1 MNKSIHIAAAVVAAG
16 ILGTAAAQPA
26 LAAPP
31 TPVPTPDDLFLE
43 AGIGC
48 PDFELKVSSSGGN
61 LHKKEFK
68 DRNGA
73 TVRII
78 SAGKGFDITY
88 TNVGSGESVTVKTP
102 GSVSKT
108 VDNGDGTQT
117 VSSTGHNGLILFPS
131 DIPAGPTTT
140 HYTGRIVYNVNL
152 QTGVFTL
159 VSTAG
164 QERDICSELSD

>member
-1 MNKSIHIAAAVVAAG
+1 MPSG
-16 ILGTAAAQPA
+16 PRWY
-26 LAAPP
+26 
-31 TPVPTPDDLFLE
+31 
-43 AGIGC
+43 
-48 PDFELKVSSSGGN
+48 SGG
-61 LHKKEFK
+61 LHLH
-68 DRNGA
+68 
-73 TVRII
+73 TTH
-78 SAGKGFDITY
+78 S
-88 TNVGSGESVTVKTP
+88 
-102 GSVSKT
+102 
-108 VDNGDGTQT
+108 DGTQT